1 MSIGSGERRS
11 TGERLHAL
19 DAGRAL
25 AVVAMVFGHTCDAL
39 LSPAARATPLA
50 LAYWQARGL
59 TAPLFM
65 IISGW
70 AVTRSMCRAR
80 ARGTEDVGARLTRVA
95 LLLAFGYLLRLPGWD
110 VQALLSGD
118 LPTWQHLLAF
128 DALHV
133 IAVGLLGA
141 VVVLSL
147 VRGRVAQGLTFLLL
161 AGLAVAMGLRSA
173 SPLPTTLPAL
183 ALSQAL
189 GGTSPFPSFP
199 WVAYFFLGATIPL
212 IAGDVRVRVAAGLAA
227 VLVYVAASAWWSGFA
242 HMPPAHPVLVAFRAG
257 AVLLALA
264 ACGAVPARVAA
275 KLAPLARSSLGVYVI
290 HVPLVYGWFNMEGLA
305 QRVGPRLP
313 FHQTALVALAVL
325 VFSFAAERALRRA
338 QAGAAA
344 VARAWRARS
353 ALREEAVG

>member
-1 MSIGSGERRS
+1 MSSATGERRGP
-11 TGERLHAL
+11 GERLRAL

-39 LSPAARATPLA
+39 LSPAARATPPA

-70 AVTRSMCRAR
+70 AVTLSMCRAR
-80 ARGTEDVGARLTRVA
+80 ARGTEVVGARLARVG

-118 LPTWQHLLAF
+118 LPIWEHLLAF

-161 AGLAVAMGLRSA
+161 AALAVAMGLRSL

-183 ALSQAL
+183 AFSQAL
-189 GGTSPFPSFP
+189 GGTSTFPTFP

-227 VLVYVAASAWWSGFA
+227 VLVYLAASAWWSGFA
-242 HMPPAHPVLVAFRAG
+242 HMPPAHPVLVSFRTG

-264 ACGAVPARVAA
+264 ACEVIPARVAA
-275 KLAPLARSSLGVYVI
+275 RLSPLARSSLGVYVI
-290 HVPLVYGWFNMEGLA
+290 HVPLVYGWYSLEGLA

-325 VFSFAAERALRRA
+325 AFSFAAERALKR
-338 QAGAAA
+338 AGAGATAA
-344 VARAWRARS
+344 ARAWRARF
-353 ALREEAVG
+353 ALRADALG